1 MMNLIQEY
9 IEKLKKVD
17 EQLAKVMSDRKT
29 IENELSNLAVEIKQ
43 QSETFGKIVTFTFDC
58 TFLFNKHGIFT
69 YASISAAQML
79 GLNPSDIIGKNW
91 RDLYLPRDVMIP
103 FEAHLK
109 TVFNLGAPL
118 SRTTRVQFPMGVRYL
133 EYFLNPVLNKNR
145 TVDAVVCVVRDIT
158 NQYIADTVQMQLTQ
172 EYLNEAQRLQQ
183 LIDNA
188 PMAIIAVDND
198 GYITAINATALSFLP
213 EIQNRR
219 FLFNNPEV
227 DAERGKYLEETEII
241 RRTLK
246 GEHVTAYYLQRG
258 EQYFLVNS
266 FPTKDKQSGSLL
278 GAVIF
283 YQDITEQELLRK
295 KLNWVERITLIG
307 EMAAGV
313 AHEIRNPMTVVKG
326 YIQMLSLKAEPEKA
340 EQFKIVLEELD
351 RINSIVTDFLSL
363 ARNKNTEKS
372 KYNLNNIIKN
382 LFPLLSADAAKYDIE
397 VKVDIDETVPYI
409 LLNEKEIIQ
418 LILNLCRNGIEAIQ
432 QNGQVVI
439 KTQYNEEG
447 IVELSVSDNGSGISR
462 EHVEKIFDPFYTT
475 KAEGTGL
482 GLALCL
488 SIVER
493 HGGTIKI
500 ESEEAKG
507 TNVHVFFPNA

>member
-17 EQLAKVMSDRKT
+17 EQLAQVMSDRKT
-29 IENELSNLAVEIKQ
+29 IEKELSNLAVEIKQ

-58 TFLFNKHGIFT
+58 TFLFNKQGVFT
-69 YASISAAQML
+69 YASISAAELL

-118 SRTTRVQFPMGVRYL
+118 SRTTRVQFPIGVRYL
-133 EYFLNPVLNKNR
+133 EYFLNPVVNKNR
-145 TVDAVVCVVRDIT
+145 IVDAVVCVVRDIT
-158 NQYIADTVQMQLTQ
+158 NQYIADTVQLQLTQ

-213 EIQNRR
+213 EIRNKK
-219 FLFNNPEV
+219 FFFHSPET
-227 DAERGKYLEETEII
+227 DADREKYFEEIEII
-241 RRTLK
+241 KRTLK

-258 EQYFLVNS
+258 GQYFLVNS
-266 FPTKDKQSGSLL
+266 FPTKDKQSETIL

-295 KLNWVERITLIG
+295 KLNWVERINLIG

-326 YIQMLSLKAEPEKA
+326 YIQMLSLKAEPDKS
-340 EQFKIVLEELD
+340 EQYKIVLEELD

-363 ARNKNTEKS
+363 ARNKNTEKT
-372 KYNLNNIIKN
+372 KCNLNAVINN
-382 LFPLLSADAAKYDIE
+382 LFPLISADAAKYDIE
-397 VKVDIDETVPYI
+397 VNFDIDDTVPYI
-409 LLNEKEIIQ
+409 LLNEEEIIQ
-418 LILNLCRNGIEAIQ
+418 LILNLCRNGIEAIEH
-432 QNGQVVI
+432 NGKLDI
-439 KTQYNEEG
+439 KTRYTQEDT
-447 IVELSVSDNGSGISR
+447 VELRISDNGSGIAK
-462 EHVEKIFDPFYTT
+462 EHINKIFDPFYTT
-475 KAEGTGL
+475 KDEGTGL

-500 ESEEAKG
+500 ESEETKG
-507 TNVHVFFPNA
+507 THVFVSFPNN